1 MSREQLV
8 NSEQTAALQETLSIS
23 SQPSSSAPTNTQ
35 RVLGSVSSSPPS
47 FFAVF
52 VSPGW
57 LLGLDLVN
65 GINRTDKAY

>member
-8 NSEQTAALQETLSIS
+8 NSEQTAALQETLSMS
-23 SQPSSSAPTNTQ
+23 SQPS
-35 RVLGSVSSSPPS
+35 LSSPQTHKGDLASVLLSPL

-65 GINRTDKAY
+65 RINLAQKAS